1 MVIQLTWIAIIYGL
15 AIAIVH
21 GLYAT
26 THKLK
31 GNRRNKHKQEYILVT
46 CNHERK
52 IEWYVRALWLYAL
65 LKGKK
70 LYIHVIDHDSNDETV
85 QMIDIMREW
94 SGLDLSISVG
104 DGVNGEHTNGYLL
117 PESIDGSIWI
127 DVRTPQEDRRIP
139 YVQR

>member
-1 MVIQLTWIAIIYGL
+1 MVIQLIWIAVIYGL

-26 THKLK
+26 TYKLK
-31 GNRRNKHKQEYILVT
+31 GNRRKEHKQEYILIT

-52 IEWYVRALWLYAL
+52 IEWYVRALWLYAFF
-65 LKGKK
+65 KGKK
-70 LYIHVIDHDSNDETV
+70 LYIHIIDYGSNDETV
-85 QMIDIMREW
+85 RMIDIMREW
-94 SGLDLSISVG
+94 SGLDLSIWVS
-104 DGVNGEHTNGYLL
+104 DEVNGELTNGYLL
-117 PESIDGSIWI
+117 HDSTEESIWI